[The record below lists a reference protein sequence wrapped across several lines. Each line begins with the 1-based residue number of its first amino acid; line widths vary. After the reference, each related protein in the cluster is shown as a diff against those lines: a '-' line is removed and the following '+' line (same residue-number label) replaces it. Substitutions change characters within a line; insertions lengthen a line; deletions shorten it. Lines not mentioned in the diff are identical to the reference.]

1 MLLNSESPNNGS
13 LAMRRPGI
21 SKCVA
26 FIFMGILAVSCSKK
40 PEVPPRSVEQ
50 LIGSSWQQNG
60 RAGSFE
66 VTSNNVGGHDG
77 CNSYGSRG
85 LPGEEAENFFVF
97 GSDGA
102 IRVGM
107 HWSFSSTKMSCDPYP
122 QGLTLP
128 SRYWTSYKLKDDS
141 LEITT
146 TEGDHLMYQ
155 SAASDGPS

>member
-1 MLLNSESPNNGS
+1 
-13 LAMRRPGI
+13 
-21 SKCVA
+21 
-26 FIFMGILAVSCSKK
+26 MGILALSCSKK

-66 VTSNNVGGHDG
+66 VTSNNVSGHDG
-77 CNSYGSRG
+77 CNSYHSRG
-85 LPGEEAENFFVF
+85 LPGEEAEIFFVF

-102 IRVGM
+102 IKVGKR
-107 HWSFSSTKMSCDPYP
+107 WGFASTKKSCDPYP

-128 SRYWTSYKLKDDS
+128 SRYWASYKLNGDS

-146 TEGDHLMYQ
+146 TKGEHLMYQ
-155 SAASDGPS
+155 RAVADDNETN

>member
-1 MLLNSESPNNGS
+1 
-13 LAMRRPGI
+13 MRRP
-21 SKCVA
+21 SVLKCVA
-26 FIFMGILAVSCSKK
+26 FIFVGILAVSCSKK

-60 RAGSFE
+60 MAGSFR

-77 CNSYGSRG
+77 CNSYGSRD
-85 LPGEEAENFFVF
+85 LLGEEAENFFVF

-102 IRVGM
+102 IKVGKR
-107 HWSFSSTKMSCDPYP
+107 WRFSSTKKSCDPYP
-122 QGLTLP
+122 QGLALP
-128 SRYWTSYKLKDDS
+128 SRHWKSYKLNGDS

-155 SAASDGPS
+155 RAASDGPR